1 MNPRGPARF
10 QLLAAR
16 SADEWSAARRLIQ
29 TYVQSLSVDLSF
41 QAIEHELANL
51 ATVYGPDQGAM
62 LLARLENDWAGCC
75 ALQALPEGDSGHACE
90 MKRLYVNPVY
100 RGQGLGRQLAEAVML
115 EAQRIGYTH
124 MYLDT
129 LDDME
134 AARKLYQELGF
145 EEVPPYYF
153 SPLAGT
159 HFLRVT
165 L

>member
-1 MNPRGPARF
+1 MTSQIPARF
-10 QLLAAR
+10 QLLTAR
-16 SADEWSAARRLIQ
+16 TANEWSAAHTLVQ
-29 TYVQSLSVDLSF
+29 AYVNSLSVDLSF
-41 QAIEHELANL
+41 QAIEHELAHL
-51 ATVYGPDQGAM
+51 PLVYGPDQGAM

-75 ALQALPEGDSGHACE
+75 ALQALPEVDTGHACE
-90 MKRLYVNPVY
+90 MKRLYVNPTH

-134 AARKLYQELGF
+134 AARKLYQDLGF